1 MKRILEYKNKFI
13 WALVLIVIVSA
24 LGIYGNRIFMDD
36 IKGKSSIR
44 VSFNFEGVDQG
55 LNPQGGVFD
64 AQVIKSEDVL
74 QSALDELGWSED
86 KIDIKTLAS
95 HMIVRGIVPSDVM
108 GRILPNISTDKNMQM
123 EKVGGLTYHPTQY
136 EVALSISKDMKLN
149 KNEANQLVNAV
160 VDSYTKFFITRYKD
174 TQAIET
180 AITKIDPER
189 YDYSEYLDLV
199 TGQLQ
204 VIKSYLS
211 AKEQSSK
218 DFKSKAT
225 SLSFGD
231 LIAQVE
237 LIEDVEVGNV
247 QALLDSFVIT
257 KDSKESAV
265 VYANMIHRMKRDN
278 EKYMQQAQILK
289 NVANSYQKDKQV
301 ILGSGTQVVKLE
313 EEDDEEDKDKEPLYD
328 TLVKDANL
336 AESRANRLGRQVKY
350 YEGLLDNLNAQNQSG
365 TNANIELYIQEVEQS
380 IVYISN
386 QMAKT
391 MESIIDTVDDYYT
404 EEVFE
409 GSITPIREA
418 KYRSSFR
425 IYLIKDTALIAGIT
439 FMMLLL
445 GLIYSLGKKNTDIK
459 Q

>member
-1 MKRILEYKNKFI
+1 MKAILEFKNKVI
-13 WALVLIVIVSA
+13 WALLLIVVVSA
-24 LGIYGNRIFMDD
+24 LGIYGNRIFVDD

-64 AQVIKSEDVL
+64 AQVIKSEEVL
-74 QSALDELGWSED
+74 QMALDELGWNED
-86 KIDIKTLAS
+86 KIDTKTLAS

-136 EVALSISKDMKLN
+136 EVALSISKDMKIN
-149 KNEANQLVNAV
+149 KSEANQLVNSV
-160 VDSYTKFFITRYKD
+160 IDSYTKFFITRYKD

-237 LIEDVEVGNV
+237 LIEDVEIGNV

-278 EKYMQQAQILK
+278 EKYMQEAQILK
-289 NVANSYQKDKQV
+289 NVANSYEKDKKV
-301 ILGSGTQVVKLE
+301 ILGSGTQLVNL
-313 EEDDEEDKDKEPLYD
+313 EEDDEEEEDKDKEALYD

-350 YEGLLDNLNAQNQSG
+350 YEGLLDNLNAQNESA
-365 TNANIELYIQEVEQS
+365 TNANIEPYVQEVEQS
-380 IVYISN
+380 IVYISD
-386 QMAKT
+386 QMGKT

-425 IYLIKDTALIAGIT
+425 IYLIKDTALVAGIT

-445 GLIYSLGKKNTDIK
+445 GMIYLLGRKSTENK
-459 Q
+459 